1 MAEGGGDQL
10 ILSDKDSKQ
19 ETPAPM
25 QFLETPEGRRLA
37 YHQLPGE
44 ILTLLG
50 NL

>member
-10 ILSDKDSKQ
+10 ILSDKDDK
-19 ETPAPM
+19 TPAPM